1 MWKTDC
7 ETPTANVRRRGD
19 CLMKCEYKV
28 ERISGFLETYLNKKA
43 SQGWRCISVL
53 PATEP
58 YLEWTQIAIFERIV
72 DDPDGDINSEITVRE
87 EDIAEDTDNIS
98 TNENT
103 ALETIANIQNE
114 FLDCNKGSHEKS
126 FSKRIAYYAICSIL
140 LILYIIIL
148 RFLKL
153 HINLF
158 E

>member
-1 MWKTDC
+1 
-7 ETPTANVRRRGD
+7 
-19 CLMKCEYKV
+19 MKCEYKV

-114 FLDCNKGSHEKS
+114 FLDCNKGSHERKM
-126 FSKRIAYYAICSIL
+126 KKKV
-140 LILYIIIL
+140 IIQKI
-148 RFLKL
+148 
-153 HINLF
+153 
-158 E
+158 